1 MGREL
6 FEGAYR
12 KFWDCI
18 EARVTS
24 RYQRH
29 SYQLCDEVREVY
41 WRIPFSY
48 LMVDGE
54 LRESINDLNSWQR
67 ALDTLA
73 LWSAILA
80 DYNEEES
87 WALRHE
93 FVEPVVYFCM
103 HQPSSTRDRL
113 GQVATNGIH
122 QVNLN
127 LVDGYEDALDQ
138 DKGKFLSRSRIES
151 QLNRLAGHWT
161 SGHHLLASLRSLD
174 SKEYRQQ
181 TYNFRNRASHF
192 IAPRLELGEVEFVTR
207 SVETSE
213 KMVLQ
218 ADGSY
223 RMEEVPGKT
232 SIAYSFGGISPLT
245 LKEIIEANS
254 REYELAAIALDAY
267 SDLLREVLAAMKE
280 RQGKVSK

>member
-1 MGREL
+1 MGRDL

-18 EARVTS
+18 ESRVTS

-29 SYQLCDEVREVY
+29 SYQLCDAVREVN
-41 WRIPFSY
+41 WSIPF
-48 LMVDGE
+48 MVDGE

-67 ALDTLA
+67 SLDTLE
-73 LWSAILA
+73 LWSGILA

-113 GQVATNGIH
+113 AQVTTNGIH
-122 QVNLN
+122 QANLN
-127 LVDGYEDALDQ
+127 LLDGYKDTLDQ

-151 QLNRLAGHWT
+151 QLRRIAGHWAG
-161 SGHHLLASLRSLD
+161 GHRLLASLQSLD

-181 TYNFRNRASHF
+181 TCNYRNRASHF

-207 SVETSE
+207 SIEPHE
-213 KMVLQ
+213 EMVLQ
-218 ADGSY
+218 SDGSY
-223 RMEEVPGKT
+223 RMGQVPGKKYV
-232 SIAYSFGGISPLT
+232 AYDFGGIDPLT

-254 REYELAAIALDAY
+254 REYELAAIALDMY
-267 SDLLREVLAAMKE
+267 SDLLREVLAVMRE
-280 RQGKVSK
+280 RQGKAN

>member
-1 MGREL
+1 MGRDL

-18 EARVTS
+18 ESRVTS

-29 SYQLCDEVREVY
+29 SYQLCDAVREVD
-41 WRIPFSY
+41 WCIPFVFY
-48 LMVDGE
+48 MVDGE
-54 LRESINDLNSWQR
+54 LRESINDLNSWQK
-67 ALDTLA
+67 ALDTLE
-73 LWSAILA
+73 LWSGILA

-113 GQVATNGIH
+113 TQVATNGIH
-122 QVNLN
+122 QANLN
-127 LVDGYEDALDQ
+127 LLDGYKDVLKQ
-138 DKGKFLSRSRIES
+138 DNGKFLSRKRIES
-151 QLNRLAGHWT
+151 QLSHIAGHWT
-161 SGHHLLASLRSLD
+161 GGHRLLASLQSLD
-174 SKEYRQQ
+174 SKRYRQQ
-181 TYNFRNRASHF
+181 TFNYRNRASHF
-192 IAPRLELGEVEFVTR
+192 IAPRLEFGEVEFVTR
-207 SVETSE
+207 SIEPHE
-213 KMVLQ
+213 EMVLQ

-223 RMEEVPGKT
+223 RFKQVPGKMDI
-232 SIAYSFGGISPLT
+232 SYSFGGIGPLT

-267 SDLLREVLAAMKE
+267 SDLLREVLAAMRE
-280 RQGKVSK
+280 RQGKAN